1 MSPRTERRRPALRA
15 AEVHVGGAGAARRA
29 SVPEVERPDRSVD
42 RQEGGGRL
50 EHAFETAGHERL
62 REPGCTGYL
71 WSAVASRERDRI
83 SRASQEIF
91 MITGENS
98 HGESRGAKRAS
109 VLTSVAKIL
118 LKQMDWLPQ
127 WLQFGM
133 SWLIHR
139 VASL

>member
-1 MSPRTERRRPALRA
+1 MCCCLKKRQRIFEFFQYLELGRVRNLTSPSL
-15 AEVHVGGAGAARRA
+15 
-29 SVPEVERPDRSVD
+29 
-42 RQEGGGRL
+42 L
-50 EHAFETAGHERL
+50 FYNRL

-71 WSAVASRERDRI
+71 WTSAVASRERDRI